1 MLKVAGLNV
10 AIGPVP
16 IVRDASLELEEG
28 QMCGLIGR
36 NGAGKTTFLRA
47 LMGAL
52 PATGKAMIGDV
63 DLLALPPHRRV
74 AHGIGYMPEDR
85 RLVPQ
90 FTVEENIRLPTWSVT
105 VAGAEQ
111 RLQWIFAIMPEVA
124 RFRARRRRDTTS
136 SRGHM
141 RPPRVSDRREPAPHM
156 AEDRRRP

>member
-1 MLKVAGLNV
+1 MRGCGPSSAEPGPRRSPRRPMLKVAGLNV

-63 DLLALPPHRRV
+63 DLLARRRQRRV
-74 AHGIGYMPEDR
+74 AHRIGE
-85 RLVPQ
+85 
-90 FTVEENIRLPTWSVT
+90 S
-105 VAGAEQ
+105 
-111 RLQWIFAIMPEVA
+111 
-124 RFRARRRRDTTS
+124 
-136 SRGHM
+136 
-141 RPPRVSDRREPAPHM
+141 PAV
-156 AEDRRRP
+156 